1 MHDAAING
9 SKEQKMGKIP
19 IRPKVPRF
27 LVNLRSSKQEAGAR
41 IQHIMQAKKSLAAFD
56 KRFSSKD
63 SFVRGMRYAD
73 RLRLSPQDHD
83 KAWILANA

>member
-1 MHDAAING
+1 
-9 SKEQKMGKIP
+9 MGKIP

-27 LVNLRSSKQEAGAR
+27 LVNLRRSKQEAGAR
-41 IQHIMQAKKSLAAFD
+41 IQHITQAKKNLADFD

-63 SFVRGMRYAD
+63 SMVRGMRYKD
-73 RLRLSPQDHD
+73 MLRVSPQDHG